1 MAQKQLPAGI
11 AVVTGAAG
19 GMGAPSARQLFAAGF
34 RRLLLCDVVADRLES
49 VAAPL
54 RAAGAEV
61 AILAGDISAAD
72 YPDRLAAALG
82 DQPIAAVIHTAGISP
97 TMGDGPRILEVNL
110 DATVRLVEVIRP
122 RMAEGAAAVLFA
134 SMASHMPLGAE
145 IDAAAAAPL
154 TPETL
159 AALRKFSAT
168 AQAAYPI
175 SKRAVRALAAREATA
190 FGARKARIVSLS
202 PGLIDTGM
210 GRAEF
215 AAAAQ
220 TQVMLEKT
228 PLQRLGDPEELA
240 SAAVFLCTPAASY
253 ITGCDL
259 KVDGGTTAALGL

>member
-1 MAQKQLPAGI
+1 MAGKELPKGV

-34 RRLLLCDVVADRLES
+34 RQLLLCDLHADRLES

-61 AILAGDISAAD
+61 EILAGDIAAAD
-72 YPDRLAAALG
+72 YPEQLAAALG
-82 DQPIAAVIHTAGISP
+82 GRPIAAVIHTAGISP
-97 TMGDGPRILEVNL
+97 TMGDGARILEINL

-134 SMASHMPLGAE
+134 SMASHMPLGPE

-154 TPETL
+154 TPENLQTL
-159 AALRKFSAT
+159 RRFAAT
-168 AQAAYPI
+168 PQAAYPI
-175 SKRAVRALAAREATA
+175 SKRAVRALAAREAAA
-190 FGARKARIVSLS
+190 FGQRKARVVSLS

-220 TQVMLEKT
+220 TQVMLERT

-259 KVDGGTTAALGL
+259 RVDGGTTAALGL